1 MDTLSRMPVR
11 DPDRFLPL
19 KSAVLLI
26 LLVLARR
33 ERHGYGIIRDVERRS
48 GGEVRLATGALYRTL
63 KRLLA
68 DGLILESDRRAVDDD
83 EERRRF
89 YRITPLGRAVVDAEV
104 HRMSRLVRAA
114 RLIRAG
120 KDPRLT

>member
-1 MDTLSRMPVR
+1 MPR
-11 DPDRFLPL
+11 TDPQTFLPL
-19 KSAVLLI
+19 KTDALLV

-33 ERHGYGIIRDVERRS
+33 ERHGYGIIRDVEARS
-48 GGEVRLATGALYRTL
+48 GRRVRLHTGALYRML

-68 DGLILESDRRAVDDD
+68 DGLIGESGRHPAPDEN

-89 YRITPLGRAVVDAEV
+89 YRITALGEAVVNAEV
-104 HRMSRLVRAA
+104 DRMVRLIGAA

-120 KDPRLT
+120 KDPRLV